1 MPPFLSKAKPPV
13 PVGAEQVAS
22 SHYYTAFK
30 VILKITVIA
39 LVICISFL
47 PTVALR
53 NRNRQDSD
61 RHVKNLEYPVSF
73 AISTELERQVTHV
86 PLRYIKA
93 GKLIVQQLRI
103 RGSTSV
109 DSTTIPADEQVEQSA
124 HVADDTVGGVQHG
137 DYTLS
142 GSTHEAKSVKEPT
155 QQCVLDLKTR
165 NVEKCPKQPILPIR
179 DDDRV
184 IQGRCSWQERRKH
197 GGKCHSPNWQAMPSS
212 LIVSEDVTPVESH
225 GNNLVNQPTTL
236 SISTRSSLSTSK
248 PKLQI
253 IETCSYE
260 SAIKTGGRCP
270 HRLVGQNPRDKP
282 ISLTVRTESRVS
294 NTEQQSRNVDGV
306 LEETRGIIAF
316 YRADSCQ
323 DPWIRTS
330 DGWCIYWWKDGDDE
344 SEETY
349 FPQNI
354 RPGQVSSVEF
364 GIEGNSG
371 VTVAYKAGSCPSTW
385 ISTTDGWC
393 IYEWRDGDEPLE
405 ISFPKPQNHPRGEN
419 AMQKINVYPN
429 FITPTAGTSTPPTN
443 GACEPPWIRTM
454 DGRCFFD
461 PNYRR
466 ENPRDPLSR
475 PWKPRPRRRGN
486 IVKGKR
492 DVAPTWKADSCEPPG
507 IHTSDGWCIYLPKYK
522 HGTDDTLF
530 GALGIIA
537 RPTVTGQ
544 PNGAAQPN
552 GAVQPSA
559 AEQPNT
565 AGHPTVSTQ
574 PAATEEPVATDV
586 AHCSNDSEGH
596 LHCVKASTK
605 DRKISTVH
613 HRRGFWPDDW
623 VPEITAD
630 CDRFPINSLTYHK
643 CLQSVG
649 HKNTGLKLIM
659 FVLILAGFG
668 SLVFLIITCLNKATR
683 PKAQSFRQ
691 ANGITN
697 GMTAHTTS
705 MCGNYPWNNNANVKP
720 MNGERWLRGP
730 PAYDPMRQ
738 FPEHHSNS
746 LGVCSRDRNC
756 VSVSISSGSHGT
768 ENWIRKLCNRC
779 FKSGGSSTSDPSH
792 NLGVL
797 GNGLL
802 GPRIDTLKL
811 PNANLATVRRAN
823 GLVPSEENGH
833 VAGSAS
839 ESVRGQSAESAQ
851 TVVLGNEYGHL
862 LGENSSAGM
871 KGSCSVVGLYRGSG
885 SGSASDRGSGS
896 GSGSG
901 SGCGS
906 GSGSGLAAVG
916 LTQHENLDIDTR
928 AVHEHE
934 AAILKCGSGNGTSKS
949 DNANLKIKKVGF
961 EGLEGLEE
969 VAGWRDGEEVEPLGV
984 EKENQKERVSSI
996 VCVSGC

>member
-1 MPPFLSKAKPPV
+1 MTPDILRPRKAKPPV
-13 PVGAEQVAS
+13 TVDTEQVAS

-53 NRNRQDSD
+53 NRSRHDAGK
-61 RHVKNLEYPVSF
+61 HVKNLEYPDSF
-73 AISTELERQVTHV
+73 AISAELERQVTHV

-93 GKLIVQQLRI
+93 GKLTVQQLRI
-103 RGSTSV
+103 RGSTPA
-109 DSTTIPADEQVEQSA
+109 DLTTIPADKQVERSE
-124 HVADDTVGGVQHG
+124 HVADDTVDVIQTG

-142 GSTHEAKSVKEPT
+142 GSVHEAKSEKEPI
-155 QQCVLDLKTR
+155 QHCPLDIKRR
-165 NVEKCPKQPILPIR
+165 NWEECPKQAILPIR

-197 GGKCHSPNWQAMPSS
+197 GGKCHSQNWQTTHRS
-212 LIVSEDVTPVESH
+212 LIVSEDVLPAETR
-225 GNNLVNQPTTL
+225 GKNRVNQPTTL

-253 IETCSYE
+253 IETCSDE
-260 SAIKTGGRCP
+260 SAIKNGGRCP
-270 HRLVGQNPRDKP
+270 HRLVHQNPREKP

-294 NTEQQSRNVDGV
+294 NPEKPSRNADA
-306 LEETRGIIAF
+306 LEETQGIIAF

-323 DPWIRTS
+323 HPWVRTS
-330 DGWCIYWWKDGDDE
+330 DGWCIYRSGGKDDPHE
-344 SEETY
+344 IS
-349 FPQNI
+349 FPQKI
-354 RPGQVSSVEF
+354 GPGQASSVEPGGSERNK
-364 GIEGNSG
+364 GII
-371 VTVAYKAGSCPSTW
+371 VAYKADSCLSTW
-385 ISTTDGWC
+385 TCTTDGWC
-393 IYEWRDGDEPLE
+393 VYELRDGDEPLE
-405 ISFPKPQNHPRGEN
+405 VSFPNPQTHSRSEK
-419 AMQKINVYPN
+419 AMQKINARPN
-429 FITPTAGTSTPPTN
+429 TAAVMN

-461 PNYRR
+461 PNYQRKH
-466 ENPRDPLSR
+466 PHDPLPR
-475 PWKPRPRRRGN
+475 PWKPRPQRRGN
-486 IVKGKR
+486 VVR
-492 DVAPTWKADSCEPPG
+492 DRQDVAPTWKANSCEPPW
-507 IHTSDGWCIYLPKYK
+507 IHTSDGWCIYLPKFK

-537 RPTVTGQ
+537 RPTITDES
-544 PNGAAQPN
+544 N
-552 GAVQPSA
+552 GAVQPTA
-559 AEQPNT
+559 AEQPNS

-574 PAATEEPVATDV
+574 PAATEEPVATDLV
-586 AHCSNDSEGH
+586 HCSNDSEGH

-623 VPEITAD
+623 VPEITED
-630 CDRFPINSLTYHK
+630 CDRFPENSLTYHK

-659 FVLILAGFG
+659 FFLILAGFG
-668 SLVFLIITCLNKATR
+668 SLIFLIITCLNKATR
-683 PKAQSFRQ
+683 PKAQPFRQ
-691 ANGITN
+691 VNGIAN
-697 GMTAHTTS
+697 GMTAHSTS

-720 MNGERWLRGP
+720 MNGERWLKGP

-738 FPEHHSNS
+738 FAEQRSNS

-779 FKSGGSSTSDPSH
+779 FKSGGSSTADPSH

-797 GNGLL
+797 GSGLL

-811 PNANLATVRRAN
+811 PKANLETVRRAN
-823 GLVPSEENGH
+823 GLVPSEEDGH
-833 VAGSAS
+833 AVGSAS

-862 LGENSSAGM
+862 LGEDSSAGM

-885 SGSASDRGSGS
+885 SGSGSDGGRASDAGSGS
-896 GSGSG
+896 GSGSA
-901 SGCGS
+901 
-906 GSGSGLAAVG
+906 SGLAAVG
-916 LTQHENLDIDTR
+916 LTQHENLDIDT
-928 AVHEHE
+928 VHEPE
-934 AAILKCGSGNGTSKS
+934 AAILKCGSGNGPFKS
-949 DNANLKIKKVGF
+949 GSGNLKMKKVGF
-961 EGLEGLEE
+961 EGLEGLDE
-969 VAGWRDGEEVEPLGV
+969 VAGWRDAEQAEPLNV